1 MQLQV
6 PMVVVT
12 HADAYLCLLQNAAQV
27 LQHKEHG
34 WTTCGA
40 LRAGESTA
48 VSRSF
53 LHVVRQDLRTPSARP
68 ALITHKL
75 PITMQARPRLCQRTH
90 GLTVQ
95 ASVISPSRFN
105 QNWNCYDVM
114 IISPTSPLP
123 LQDRLIHCLDFGPSE
138 EGSRRRKRRENIARY
153 RCTQIQRSNTT
164 SGVSTAGHS
173 RACNYCCYNYQKASS
188 QHYLSVPMMS
198 FPTCHA
204 HIHLA

>member
-1 MQLQV
+1 MVQRYLFQNRLSFSVADTLLCAKSRKAKSRTVNMQLQV

-68 ALITHKL
+68 ALMTHKL

-114 IISPTSPLP
+114 
-123 LQDRLIHCLDFGPSE
+123 DF
-138 EGSRRRKRRENIARY
+138 
-153 RCTQIQRSNTT
+153 
-164 SGVSTAGHS
+164 
-173 RACNYCCYNYQKASS
+173 
-188 QHYLSVPMMS
+188 
-198 FPTCHA
+198 
-204 HIHLA
+204 

>member
-48 VSRSF
+48 VSRTF

-68 ALITHKL
+68 PLITHKL

-123 LQDRLIHCLDFGPSE
+123 LQDRLIHCLDFWTF
-138 EGSRRRKRRENIARY
+138 RRRKQKTEEEREYCSLQVYTNL
-153 RCTQIQRSNTT
+153 RSNTT

>member
-1 MQLQV
+1 
-6 PMVVVT
+6 MVVVT

-123 LQDRLIHCLDFGPSE
+123 LIGTSDWPRLAKACKISLYRIDLYIAWIFGPSE
-138 EGSRRRKRRENIARY
+138 EGSRRQKRRESIARY
-153 RCTQIQRSNTT
+153 RCTQIQEATLHLESQQQGIVEPVIIVVTTIKRLPHNTI
-164 SGVSTAGHS
+164 SP
-173 RACNYCCYNYQKASS
+173 
-188 QHYLSVPMMS
+188 YL
-198 FPTCHA
+198 
-204 HIHLA
+204 